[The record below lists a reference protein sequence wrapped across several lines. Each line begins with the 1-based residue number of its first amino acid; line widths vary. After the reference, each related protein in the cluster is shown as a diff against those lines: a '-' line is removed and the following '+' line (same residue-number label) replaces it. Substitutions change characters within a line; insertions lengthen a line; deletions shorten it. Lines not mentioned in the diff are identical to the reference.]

1 MQQIY
6 SASSFFPPKI
16 ANSAFQADMFQ
27 SAAAVMLHKLE
38 EGRNLIVKFDDKEGI
53 KMIEK
58 NKYICSDRHTTAVK
72 SNALAE
78 LMNRA
83 SKIHWKNMT

>member
-1 MQQIY
+1 
-6 SASSFFPPKI
+6 
-16 ANSAFQADMFQ
+16 MFQ

-38 EGRNLIVKFDDKEGI
+38 EARNLIVKFDDKEGI

-83 SKIHWKNMT
+83 SKYIGKI